1 MLQARTSMGVR
12 TCHDEGIMKSS
23 MGTSLYAVEYLPE
36 INYRK
41 EENSIHPKQFL
52 LLPMVSS
59 GT

>member
-12 TCHDEGIMKSS
+12 TCHGEGIMKSS
-23 MGTSLYAVEYLPE
+23 TGTSLYVVECLSE
-36 INYRK
+36 INCRK
-41 EENSIHPKQFL
+41 EENSVHPKQFF